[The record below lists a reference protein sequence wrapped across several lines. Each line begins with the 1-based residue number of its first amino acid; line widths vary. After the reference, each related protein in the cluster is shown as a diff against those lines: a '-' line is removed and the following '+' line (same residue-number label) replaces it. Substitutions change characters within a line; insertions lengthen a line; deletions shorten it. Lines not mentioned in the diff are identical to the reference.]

1 MAATS
6 PNESIERREGVIVPS
21 HDDRHGLAEI
31 EQGLYDDDPRLAR
44 RFDTWSMPHDWRRLA
59 MVLIAVGIVATV
71 AGTLALSGATIVLLG
86 FLPVT
91 AGIALWYLGES

>member
-1 MAATS
+1 MATTS
-6 PNESIERREGVIVPS
+6 PNGSIERCEGMIVPS
-21 HDDRHGLAEI
+21 HDDRHGLTEI
-31 EQGLYDDDPRLAR
+31 ERALYDDDPRLAR

-59 MVLIAVGIVATV
+59 TVLIAVGIVVTM